1 MYCNNCGKKGHTF
14 GQCKLPILSYG
25 ILAYRLDQEE
35 NKLLMIQRRDS
46 LCYIE
51 FLRGKYKLENKD
63 YLKILFSNF
72 TNDEINKIKEKEFD
86 ELWYALW
93 MTMDFKNN
101 RVRNEY
107 NRSKHNFSLLKTL
120 GILDEILKEVE
131 IIYNCPEWEFP
142 KGRRNSQEY
151 NKDCAIREFGEETG
165 INKDYTILANV
176 KPLTEEYMGTNGVR
190 YKHIYYVAEYIGG
203 SVNHKI
209 DKNKIEQY
217 GEIND
222 IQWFT
227 EEECSNHLRKNKGT
241 KREIIRKIFNFLR
254 EHEKSNK

>member
-51 FLRGKYKLENKD
+51 FLRGKYKLDNKD

-72 TNDEINKIKEKEFD
+72 TKDEINRIKEKEFD
-86 ELWYALW
+86 ELWYSLW
-93 MTMDFKNN
+93 MTMEFKNT
-101 RVRNEY
+101 RVKNEY
-107 NRSKHNFSLLKTL
+107 NLSKCNFTSLKDS
-120 GILDEILKEVE
+120 GILHHILNEIK
-131 IIYNCPEWEFP
+131 IIYDCPEWEFP
-142 KGRRNSQEY
+142 KGRRNSLEY

-176 KPLTEEYMGTNGVR
+176 KPLTEEYLGTNGVR

-203 SVNHKI
+203 SVIHKI

-217 GEIND
+217 GEIKD

-227 EEECSNHLRKNKGT
+227 EDECLNHLRDNKGT
-241 KREIIRKIFNFLR
+241 KREIIKKIFSFLR
-254 EHEKSNK
+254 EHKNG